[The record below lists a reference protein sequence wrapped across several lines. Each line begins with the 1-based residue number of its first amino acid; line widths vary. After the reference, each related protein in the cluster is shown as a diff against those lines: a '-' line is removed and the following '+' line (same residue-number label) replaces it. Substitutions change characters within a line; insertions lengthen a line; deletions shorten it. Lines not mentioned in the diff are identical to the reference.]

1 MSFTCRSSAPPPASR
16 FYLNTS
22 TITFNPIGRSPNPL
36 TLTSTGQ
43 LIIPP
48 TNTTSIPTDINTQIK
63 TLFDEALNTAIA
75 KHTESI
81 DQKIAKIQES
91 TDQNLQAITTKI
103 EKNNTKLTADIKT
116 LSDSHNTLKTSIDT
130 KLDKHSENFDKILS
144 AIESIKSGKE
154 NQKPKDSPPRKK
166 QDTKN
171 ETQTA
176 MQH

>member
-22 TITFNPIGRSPNPL
+22 TITFNPVGRSPNPL
-36 TLTSTGQ
+36 TLTSAGQ

-48 TNTTSIPTDINTQIK
+48 TNTSSIPTDINTQLK
-63 TLFDEALNTAIA
+63 TLVDQALDTAIA
-75 KHTESI
+75 KHTGEI

-91 TDQNLQAITTKI
+91 TDQKLQAITTKI
-103 EKNNTKLTADIKT
+103 DKNNTKLTADIKT
-116 LSDSHNTLKTSIDT
+116 LNDSHNTLKTSIEA
-130 KLDKHSENFDKILS
+130 KLDKHTENFDKILH
-144 AIESIKSGKE
+144 AIESIKGKE
-154 NQKPKDSPPRKK
+154 NSPPRKK
-166 QDTKN
+166 QDTKT